1 MNKNPVSFEGSEM
14 MKGPHDPNRLVKP
27 VHPVHPEHPE
37 RPEKPEHPV
46 HPTPPEKPEHPQKIT
61 VLVNGEEKVL
71 PPHTKQ
77 LSYEEIVKLA
87 YGMLP
92 TNPNTIYTVAYS
104 NGPIENPKGTLTRGR
119 SVLVKEGMV
128 FNVSKS
134 DKS

>member
-1 MNKNPVSFEGSEM
+1 MDRFDNNFFNKEEKAPHNPN
-14 MKGPHDPNRLVKP
+14 H
-27 VHPVHPEHPE
+27 
-37 RPEKPEHPV
+37 PEKPEHPV
-46 HPTPPEKPEHPQKIT
+46 HPEHPEKPEHPVLPNPPEKPEHPQKIT

-71 PPHTKQ
+71 PLHTKQ

-87 YGMLP
+87 YGTLP

-104 NGPIENPKGTLTRGR
+104 NGPVENPKGTLTRGR
-119 SVLVKEGMV
+119 LVLVKEGMV

>member
-1 MNKNPVSFEGSEM
+1 MNNFRASSEEKKHPHNPN
-14 MKGPHDPNRLVKP
+14 H
-27 VHPVHPEHPE
+27 
-37 RPEKPEHPV
+37 PEKPEHPV
-46 HPTPPEKPEHPQKIT
+46 HPEHPEKPEHPNRIT
-61 VLVNGEEKVL
+61 VLVNGEEKMLL
-71 PPHTKQ
+71 PHAKQ

-87 YGMLP
+87 CGMLP

>member
-1 MNKNPVSFEGSEM
+1 MNNFHVDFEEKKS
-14 MKGPHDPNRLVKP
+14 PHSP
-27 VHPVHPEHPE
+27 H
-37 RPEKPEHPV
+37 PEKPEHPV
-46 HPTPPEKPEHPQKIT
+46 HPEHPEHPTYPEKPEHPNRIT
-61 VLVNGEEKVL
+61 VLVNGEEKKLL
-71 PPHTKQ
+71 PHVKQ

>member
-1 MNKNPVSFEGSEM
+1 MEM
-14 MKGPHDPNRLVKP
+14 FNNLIFSKEEKAPHKP
-27 VHPVHPEHPE
+27 HPDKPEHPVHPEHPE
-37 RPEKPEHPV
+37 RPEHPNR
-46 HPTPPEKPEHPQKIT
+46 IT
-61 VLVNGEEKVL
+61 VLVNGEEKILL
-71 PPHTKQ
+71 PHIKQ

-92 TNPNTIYTVAYS
+92 TNQNTIYTVAYS

-119 SVLVKEGMV
+119 FVVIKEGMV

>member
-1 MNKNPVSFEGSEM
+1 MDRFDNNFFNKEEKAPHNP
-14 MKGPHDPNRLVKP
+14 N
-27 VHPVHPEHPE
+27 HPG
-37 RPEKPEHPV
+37 KPEHPV
-46 HPTPPEKPEHPQKIT
+46 HPEPPAHPNPPEKTAHPQKIT

>member
-1 MNKNPVSFEGSEM
+1 MNNFHASSEGKKHPHNPN
-14 MKGPHDPNRLVKP
+14 H
-27 VHPVHPEHPE
+27 
-37 RPEKPEHPV
+37 PEKPEHPV
-46 HPTPPEKPEHPQKIT
+46 RPNPPEKTEHPKKIT

-71 PPHTKQ
+71 SLHTKQ

-87 YGMLP
+87 YGTPP

-119 SVLVKEGMV
+119 SVLVKDGMV
-128 FNVSKS
+128 FNVGKS

>member
-1 MNKNPVSFEGSEM
+1 MNNFQAAFEGKNP
-14 MKGPHDPNRLVKP
+14 PHNPNHPEKP
-27 VHPVHPEHPE
+27 DHPVHPE

-46 HPTPPEKPEHPQKIT
+46 PPTPPEKPEHPQKIT

-71 PPHTKQ
+71 PHHTKQ

-87 YGMLP
+87 YGTLP

-104 NGPIENPKGTLTRGR
+104 NGPIENLKGTLTRGR
-119 SVLVKEGMV
+119 SVWVKEGMV

>member
-1 MNKNPVSFEGSEM
+1 MNNFRASSEEKKHPHNPN
-14 MKGPHDPNRLVKP
+14 H
-27 VHPVHPEHPE
+27 
-37 RPEKPEHPV
+37 PEKPEHPV
-46 HPTPPEKPEHPQKIT
+46 HPEHPEKPEHPNRIT
-61 VLVNGEEKVL
+61 VLVNGEEKMLL
-71 PPHTKQ
+71 PHAKQ

>member
-1 MNKNPVSFEGSEM
+1 MNNFHASFEER
-14 MKGPHDPNRLVKP
+14 KPPHNPN
-27 VHPVHPEHPE
+27 H
-37 RPEKPEHPV
+37 PEKPEHPV
-46 HPTPPEKPEHPQKIT
+46 HPEHPEKPEHPVLPNPPEKPEHPQKIT

-71 PPHTKQ
+71 PLHTKQ

-87 YGMLP
+87 YGTLP

-104 NGPIENPKGTLTRGR
+104 NGPVENPKGTLTRGR
-119 SVLVKEGMV
+119 LVLVKEGMV

>member
-1 MNKNPVSFEGSEM
+1 MNNFHASFEER
-14 MKGPHDPNRLVKP
+14 KPPHNPN
-27 VHPVHPEHPE
+27 H
-37 RPEKPEHPV
+37 PEKPEHPV
-46 HPTPPEKPEHPQKIT
+46 HPEHPAKPEHPVHPNPPEKPEHPQKIT

-87 YGMLP
+87 CGTLP
-92 TNPNTIYTVAYS
+92 TNPDTIYTVAYS

>member
-1 MNKNPVSFEGSEM
+1 MNNFHVAFEE
-14 MKGPHDPNRLVKP
+14 KKAPHAPHPDKP
-27 VHPVHPEHPE
+27 EHPVHPEHPE
-37 RPEKPEHPV
+37 
-46 HPTPPEKPEHPQKIT
+46 PPEPPNRIT
-61 VLVNGEEKVL
+61 VLVNGEEKKLL
-71 PPHTKQ
+71 PHIKQ

-87 YGMLP
+87 YGTLP

-104 NGPIENPKGTLTRGR
+104 NGPIENSKGTLTRGR

>member
-1 MNKNPVSFEGSEM
+1 MNNFHIAFEE
-14 MKGPHDPNRLVKP
+14 KKPPHSP
-27 VHPVHPEHPE
+27 H
-37 RPEKPEHPV
+37 PEKPEHPV
-46 HPTPPEKPEHPQKIT
+46 HPEHPEHPAHPEKPEHPNRIT
-61 VLVNGEEKVL
+61 VLVNGEEKML
-71 PPHTKQ
+71 PPHTEQ

-87 YGMLP
+87 YGTLP

-119 SVLVKEGMV
+119 SVVVKEGMV